1 MLEMQF
7 MKLEIPVGE
16 QGSLGRKEKRLD
28 FKKRVSSMVH
38 SSILTAHI
46 SMTPGLP
53 VKITFNW
60 PAIKIVLPLVV
71 NYSSLVYVRND
82 AFYNIKSFMY
92 IFFNSYRAFL
102 QRNIICALPFY
113 LNIFPS
119 INRILPDVRFKGGLG
134 RLVHTESAA
143 WTDRKY
149 SWPQWNSEM

>member
-1 MLEMQF
+1 
-7 MKLEIPVGE
+7 
-16 QGSLGRKEKRLD
+16 
-28 FKKRVSSMVH
+28 
-38 SSILTAHI
+38 
-46 SMTPGLP
+46 MTPGLP

-92 IFFNSYRAFL
+92 NCFYSYRAFL
-102 QRNIICALPFY
+102 QRNIIYALPFY
-113 LNIFPS
+113 LLAWRQIFPS
-119 INRILPDVRFKGGLG
+119 INRILPDVRLKGGLG